1 MPIAI
6 WSRQITAC
14 CRPSLLAA
22 KGGCYA
28 AVEPDDC
35 HSAGGRDEHCSA
47 VEPGGQGLVLEPAGG
62 RGAAQAGVPAGG
74 LAVERDEARAAV
86 REEARAD
93 IYRTEEA
100 HSHSP
105 QHTPHQPDTRRGYG
119 KKRVASWQRL
129 LEGSDKEQHVLHR
142 LRWNSA

>member
-14 CRPSLLAA
+14 CRPSFLAA

-62 RGAAQAGVPAGG
+62 RDAAQAGVPAGG
-74 LAVERDEARAAV
+74 LAVERDEARA
-86 REEARAD
+86 D
-93 IYRTEEA
+93 IYRAEEA
-100 HSHSP
+100 HSHSQ
-105 QHTPHQPDTRRGYG
+105 QHTPHQPDNRRGYG
-119 KKRVASWQRL
+119 KKRVASWQIL
-129 LEGSDKEQHVLHR
+129 LEGSDKEQQVLHR